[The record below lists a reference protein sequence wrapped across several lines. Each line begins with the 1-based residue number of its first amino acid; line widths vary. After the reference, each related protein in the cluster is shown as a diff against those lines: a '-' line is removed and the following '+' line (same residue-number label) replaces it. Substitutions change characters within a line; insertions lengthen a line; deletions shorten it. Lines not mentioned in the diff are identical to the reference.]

1 MGSMSIAGSGGTVRI
16 IGRGVREVDRQ
27 LLYSAAWLD
36 DPLPVAEPKVE
47 LRRLDTVSQPRPP
60 SRARHRRP

>member
-1 MGSMSIAGSGGTVRI
+1 MPIAGWGGTVRI

-36 DPLPVAEPKVE
+36 DPLPGTEPKVP
-47 LRRLDTVSQPRPP
+47 LRRLDTVSRPRPP
-60 SRARHRRP
+60 RRVRDRRP